1 MFGWDGR
8 QQTGAAE
15 AALRR
20 CVMYLQSRPAGMGQ
34 VENLKL
40 RSGAI
45 LNTAMPMCKM
55 YAASGAAQIL
65 IGYCTALT
73 KDIIFIIHT
82 HVHYIYTI

>member
-20 CVMYLQSRPAGMGQ
+20 CVLYLQSRPAGMGQ

-45 LNTAMPMCKM
+45 LNTEMPMCNVCSERRS
-55 YAASGAAQIL
+55 ADIDRIL
-65 IGYCTALT
+65 HAL
-73 KDIIFIIHT
+73 H
-82 HVHYIYTI
+82 